1 MINLKLRRLCS
12 ELIEHLALLDEPP
25 HELVARAQNEL
36 SASKWV
42 VPAESEIV
50 GCIKHW
56 KELCG
61 HPVVAERFAWVYRL
75 EEKEIVNMARAVLE
89 RWG

>member
-1 MINLKLRRLCS
+1 MTNVKLRRLCA
-12 ELIEHLALLDEPP
+12 ELIEYLALLDEPP

-36 SASKWV
+36 AASKWV

-50 GCIKHW
+50 GCIGHW
-56 KELCG
+56 KELCN
-61 HPVVAERFAWVYRL
+61 HRVVADRFAWACRL
-75 EEKEIVNMARAVLE
+75 EERDVVNMVRAVLE

>member
-1 MINLKLRRLCS
+1 MTNVKLRRLCA
-12 ELIEHLALLDEPP
+12 ELTEHLALLGEPP
-25 HELVARAQNEL
+25 HELVARAQDEL

-50 GCIKHW
+50 GCIGHW
-56 KELCG
+56 KELCN
-61 HPVVAERFAWVYRL
+61 HPAVANRFGWVYRL
-75 EEKEIVNMARAVLE
+75 EEKDVVNMVRAVLE